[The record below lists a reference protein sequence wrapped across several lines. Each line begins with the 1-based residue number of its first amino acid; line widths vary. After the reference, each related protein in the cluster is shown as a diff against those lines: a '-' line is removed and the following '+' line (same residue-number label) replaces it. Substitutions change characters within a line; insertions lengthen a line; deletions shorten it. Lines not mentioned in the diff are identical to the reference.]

1 MVGMGE
7 LDELI
12 IRFLREKLGQD
23 AELAIRLYTAY
34 KEGGR
39 KGVLRVIN
47 EELSKVGVE
56 VGEGEG

>member
-1 MVGMGE
+1 MGMGE

-12 IRFLREKLGQD
+12 IRFLREKLSQD
-23 AELAIRLYTAY
+23 AELAIRLYMAY

>member
-1 MVGMGE
+1 MGE

-23 AELAIRLYTAY
+23 SELAIRLYMAY

-39 KGVLRVIN
+39 RGVLKVIN

>member
-12 IRFLREKLGQD
+12 IRFLRERLGQD
-23 AELAIRLYTAY
+23 AELAIKLYMAY

-39 KGVLRVIN
+39 RGGVIKAIN

-56 VGEGEG
+56 VGEG

>member
-1 MVGMGE
+1 MGE

-12 IRFLREKLGQD
+12 IKFLKEKLGQD
-23 AELAIRLYTAY
+23 AELAIRLYMAY

-39 KGVLRVIN
+39 KGILKVIN

>member
-1 MVGMGE
+1 MGE

-12 IRFLREKLGQD
+12 IRFLRERLGQD
-23 AELAIRLYTAY
+23 AELAIKLYMAY

-39 KGVLRVIN
+39 RGVIKAIN

>member
-1 MVGMGE
+1 VGE

-12 IRFLREKLGQD
+12 IKFLRDRLGQD
-23 AELAIRLYTAY
+23 AELAIKLYMAY

-39 KGVLRVIN
+39 RGVIKAIN

-56 VGEGEG
+56 VNENED

>member
-12 IRFLREKLGQD
+12 IKFLKEKLGQD
-23 AELAIRLYTAY
+23 AELAIRLYMAY

>member
-1 MVGMGE
+1 MEVGE

-12 IRFLREKLGQD
+12 IKFLRDRLGQD
-23 AELAIRLYTAY
+23 AELAIKLYMAY

-39 KGVLRVIN
+39 RGVIKAIN

-56 VGEGEG
+56 VNENED

>member
-1 MVGMGE
+1 MGE

-12 IRFLREKLGQD
+12 IKFLKEKLGQD
-23 AELAIRLYTAY
+23 AELAIRLYMAY

-39 KGVLRVIN
+39 KGVLKVIN

>member
-1 MVGMGE
+1 MSE

-12 IRFLREKLGQD
+12 IKFLRERLGED
-23 AELAIRLYTAY
+23 SELAIRLYMAY

-39 KGVLRVIN
+39 RGIIKVIN

-56 VGEGEG
+56 VGEDED

>member
-1 MVGMGE
+1 MGE

-12 IRFLREKLGQD
+12 IRFLREKLSQD
-23 AELAIRLYTAY
+23 AELAIRLYMAY

>member
-1 MVGMGE
+1 MGE

-12 IRFLREKLGQD
+12 IKFLREKLGQD
-23 AELAIRLYTAY
+23 AELAIKLYMAY

-39 KGVLRVIN
+39 KGVLKVIN

>member
-1 MVGMGE
+1 MGE

-12 IRFLREKLGQD
+12 IKFLKEKLGQD
-23 AELAIRLYTAY
+23 AELAIRLYMAY

>member
-1 MVGMGE
+1 VEVGE

-12 IRFLREKLGQD
+12 IKFLRDRLGQD
-23 AELAIRLYTAY
+23 AELAIKLYMAY

-39 KGVLRVIN
+39 RGVIKAIN

-56 VGEGEG
+56 VNENED

>member
-1 MVGMGE
+1 MGE

-12 IRFLREKLGQD
+12 IKFLRDRLGQD
-23 AELAIRLYTAY
+23 AELAIKLYMAY

-39 KGVLRVIN
+39 RGVIKAIN

-56 VGEGEG
+56 VNENED